1 MDSVHFFN
9 IVKIHARR
17 AVVAKSTNDSKCVQ
31 ACSLAA
37 LVGSLG
43 RVAAVWH
50 TATMSAVTLW
60 ANPHTG
66 S

>member
-43 RVAAVWH
+43 RAAAVDRKNRMAE
-50 TATMSAVTLW
+50 T
-60 ANPHTG
+60 PG
-66 S
+66 SLIQ